1 MKEYNFIAGTL
12 GLLMLC
18 VALLSCSN
26 DEVVTSTNYMDT
38 PLNEIVWNSDGNN
51 GGETNG
57 VTTTAPCL

>member
-38 PLNEIVWNSDGNN
+38 PLNEIVWNSD
-51 GGETNG
+51 EYISLFR
-57 VTTTAPCL
+57 A